1 MYVEP
6 VNRPILTFMLKVAR
20 KIYHIRHP
28 EYFTEAYCEAMNQDG
43 NDLILEMLNR
53 KGTSGFMLSN
63 WGTIEFNQAL
73 SSYLC
78 RN

>member
-20 KIYHIRHP
+20 KIYHIRRP
-28 EYFTEAYCEAMNQDG
+28 EYFTEAYCDIMNQDG

-53 KGTSGFMLSN
+53 KGASGSLS
-63 WGTIEFNQAL
+63 TAV
-73 SSYLC
+73 
-78 RN
+78 